1 MSEILALAIIAYVL
15 LLFVLIRLL
24 GSRLLLAWYLREVG
38 GLKIAQAP
46 DEAIVTYP
54 MA

>member
-1 MSEILALAIIAYVL
+1 MPEILALAIIVAVL
-15 LLFVLIRLL
+15 LLAVLIGLL
-24 GSRLLLAWYLREVG
+24 GSRLLLAWYLREVR

-46 DEAIVTYP
+46 GEAIVTYP